1 MKLLTYNIY
10 PFTLYQLYSTHQ
22 SYILFMLT
30 YIIIKQG
37 TENAYTKINQIY
49 RYHIEVTGD
58 VLFFMNIRSD

>member
-10 PFTLYQLYSTHQ
+10 PFKLHQLYSTHQ

-37 TENAYTKINQIY
+37 TENAYTKIN
-49 RYHIEVTGD
+49 
-58 VLFFMNIRSD
+58 